1 MTPSCWNR
9 PPRRST
15 YTANVG
21 LSDDGRQ
28 LRAEIASA
36 FSDRCATW
44 DGRGIGPRG
53 EPYPVAHGW
62 ANACRTCTW
71 LPDGVL

>member
-9 PPRRST
+9 PPHRAT

-28 LRAEIASA
+28 LRAEIPSA
-36 FSDRCATW
+36 FVDRCATW
-44 DGRGIGPRG
+44 DGRSIGPHG
-53 EPYPVAHGW
+53 EPYPIAHGW
-62 ANACRTCTW
+62 ANACRNCTW